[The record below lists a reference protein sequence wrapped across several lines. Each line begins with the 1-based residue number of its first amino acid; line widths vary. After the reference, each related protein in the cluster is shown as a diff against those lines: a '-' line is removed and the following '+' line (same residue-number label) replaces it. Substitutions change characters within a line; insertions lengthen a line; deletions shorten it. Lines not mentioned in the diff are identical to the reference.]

1 MPSTAYPTFWTAC
14 FMASRSALGAMMMT
28 AVPFSWSAVA
38 SSTPGI
44 ASKAVFTVFS
54 QWPHIMPSIF
64 MVFSTVVSWTCSTC
78 LCLRFLSWL
87 ASRMLNRFSRR
98 ALDTTQKLL
107 KLIAAA
113 PNMGFRVRPKVT
125 NRPAAR
131 GIPTLL

>member
-1 MPSTAYPTFWTAC
+1 RHTGESLHNSLQSSRPDDALHPLHLHQLLHSPYILLKIDFPLYWNTTGDHSMPSTAYPTFWTAC

-64 MVFSTVVSWTCSTC
+64 MVFSTVVSWTCS
-78 LCLRFLSWL
+78 
-87 ASRMLNRFSRR
+87 
-98 ALDTTQKLL
+98 
-107 KLIAAA
+107 
-113 PNMGFRVRPKVT
+113 
-125 NRPAAR
+125 
-131 GIPTLL
+131 